1 MVKEGEKNKEKI
13 IVTTTRG
20 SRTISDI
27 PTRVE
32 TILREETLQKGNMKP
47 GDIRM
52 LINKST
58 GI

>member
-32 TILREETLQKGNMKP
+32 TILREETL
-47 GDIRM
+47 
-52 LINKST
+52 
-58 GI
+58 